1 MEQPLHHIPDYPP
14 KTPPPPKKPVQPP
27 RPPIPPAGTLVPT
40 HRRGVTMTNRQGA
53 NWPLESQPWS
63 APVARRRVVAQLQD
77 WGYGA
82 DHKTAGSVT
91 ALLVDAAVG
100 DGGTRVSVHLADQ
113 NRQALI
119 LVLSHQPG
127 QAPADD
133 ALLPSIAALG
143 VASCGTDT
151 AADGRRR
158 WAVIDL

>member
-1 MEQPLHHIPDYPP
+1 MHPSADHIPDYPP

-27 RPPIPPAGTLVPT
+27 RPPIPPAGTIVRT
-40 HRRGVTMTNRQGA
+40 QRRGVTMTNRQGV

-63 APVARRRVVAQLQD
+63 APVARRRVVDQLQA
-77 WGYGA
+77 WGYRS
-82 DHKTAGSVT
+82 DHTTAGAVT
-91 ALLVDAAVG
+91 ALLVEAAVG

-113 NRQALI
+113 NRQALV

-127 QAPADD
+127 QAPADE
-133 ALLPSIAALG
+133 AVLPRIAQLG

>member
-1 MEQPLHHIPDYPP
+1 MEQHLDHIPDYPP

-27 RPPIPPAGTLVPT
+27 RPPIPPAGTLVST
-40 HRRGVTMTNRQGA
+40 RRRGVTMTNRQGA
-53 NWPLESQPWS
+53 AWPLESQSWS
-63 APVARRRVVAQLQD
+63 APKAGRHVVTQLRD

-82 DHKTAGSVT
+82 DHKTAGDVT
-91 ALLVDAAVG
+91 ALLVEAAVE
-100 DGGTRVSVHLADQ
+100 DGGSRVSVHLADQ

-127 QAPADD
+127 QAPADESI
-133 ALLPSIAALG
+133 LPRIAALG